1 MHFTFYSDQVSSPR
15 GATQSSTSS
24 ASQPVV
30 KKEKACVKDLG
41 AITAQDINVTSTFH
55 VLHRSILFTSSRG
68 NLVFI
73 AVIAAENTTAL
84 LMGTAARATEFF
96 PKIFAGTS
104 YTITSMDVSTQQ
116 DLTTLYLADTSSI
129 TALADDVPY
138 TQEPTLATSIK
149 KQTHCYVK
157 GIIRR
162 VFVNTYNVCTKNG
175 QKDAK
180 CLGVAIKPGEKCKTC
195 KSKTT
200 KECTSITIDMA
211 DRSKNFK
218 ASIMPG
224 YVLNDLMET
233 LHVAHASRLPDE
245 LSGSTVLMYVAA
257 TKGLKEMDLI
267 AKYVT
272 IVGDDSSSD
281 DASSSEQS
289 ATNGNDEDDDDY
301 QDSDNSQ

>member
-1 MHFTFYSDQVSSPR
+1 
-15 GATQSSTSS
+15 
-24 ASQPVV
+24 
-30 KKEKACVKDLG
+30 
-41 AITAQDINVTSTFH
+41 
-55 VLHRSILFTSSRG
+55 
-68 NLVFI
+68 
-73 AVIAAENTTAL
+73 
-84 LMGTAARATEFF
+84 
-96 PKIFAGTS
+96 
-104 YTITSMDVSTQQ
+104 
-116 DLTTLYLADTSSI
+116 
-129 TALADDVPY
+129 
-138 TQEPTLATSIK
+138 
-149 KQTHCYVK
+149 
-157 GIIRR
+157 
-162 VFVNTYNVCTKNG
+162 
-175 QKDAK
+175 
-180 CLGVAIKPGEKCKTC
+180 
-195 KSKTT
+195 
-200 KECTSITIDMA
+200 MA